1 VSPPIVLLLVL
12 AGAQPRI
19 AVLDLKAR
27 VAVSADL
34 AQAVTDDVVAEVR
47 RLLPNAKVISA
58 DEIRS
63 TLKYDLQKRDLGCN
77 VASCL
82 SEIGGALGVELLVT
96 GTLSKFG
103 KTYLLSLKTID
114 PRAATVTHEYTQQ
127 IGGESDEAL
136 LAAVAPGVRQLF
148 PELASPP
155 QAVIPA
161 PLILVPPEASPEPQP
176 KAPIQ
181 TPPRDQADL
190 FAGPAARTRATKA
203 PPDAVSLQQPRTGS
217 SNEWRPVVGWTG
229 VGLSIAAL
237 AAGGILLGV
246 AANERS
252 AANSDPTAA
261 GAYNKNQTANT
272 ENAAAIGALIG
283 AGVLLIPSLVLL
295 LLPHDP
301 APSLN

>member
-1 VSPPIVLLLVL
+1 MPW
-12 AGAQPRI
+12 
-19 AVLDLKAR
+19 LDLKAR
-27 VAVSADL
+27 VAVSAEL

-82 SEIGGALGVELLVT
+82 SEIGGALGVELLDT

-136 LAAVAPGVRQLF
+136 LAAVAPGVRQIF
-148 PELASPP
+148 PDLDSPP

-176 KAPIQ
+176 KAQ
-181 TPPRDQADL
+181 TQTTARDQGAL
-190 FAGPAARTRATKA
+190 VAEPTAHTQATKA
-203 PPDAVSLQQPRTGS
+203 PPDAVSLQQPRPAS
-217 SNEWRPVVGWTG
+217 SPNEWMPVVGWTG
-229 VGLSIAAL
+229 IGLSVAAL

-252 AANSDPTAA
+252 SANSDPTAA
-261 GAYNKNQTANT
+261 GTYNKTQTANT
-272 ENAAAIGALIG
+272 ENAAGIGALIG
-283 AGVLLIPSLVLL
+283 AGVLLVPALVLL
-295 LLPHDP
+295 GSWPHDP
-301 APSLN
+301 APSIN